1 MAKLDNFSFDR
12 PTFIAFFESAI
23 KTSGFT
29 SRFFFTCPKF
39 DQPKKRSFF
48 KAKST
53 QKL

>member
-23 KTSGFT
+23 KIGDLTR
-29 SRFFFTCPKF
+29 RFFLPCPKS
-39 DQPKKRSFF
+39 DQPKKLSFF